1 LTLNWYN
8 IYLLGE
14 LIWQHAKKSASEEEL
29 MTAANITRV
38 IRLLE
43 PTEEGVKPITKKDA
57 CQILGMAYNTTRL
70 GTIIDD
76 FKKTQARNAERRA
89 ALRGKPATQED
100 VVYIISEYLNGE
112 TIDAISKITYRSS
125 SFVKNILE
133 VNAVPMRI
141 PGSTYFTPEL
151 VPEGAMR
158 ERFQVGEVVYSA
170 RYDSLARIDTE
181 QNTDKYGFIYRV
193 WLLSEKWLQS
203 AYQEAYELASLEH
216 LRKLGVRI

>member
-1 LTLNWYN
+1 MATR
-8 IYLLGE
+8 
-14 LIWQHAKKSASEEEL
+14 KKSASEEEL

-133 VNAVPMRI
+133 ANAVPIRI

-181 QNTDKYGFIYRV
+181 QKTDKYGFIYRV